1 MTLLHDVVESI
12 EAFVR
17 RQMRADGTPGLA
29 LAVTD
34 REGLLHTATFGF
46 AEVGAKAPV
55 TPHHLFEIG
64 SIGKSFTSIALLQL
78 QEEGRLDVRAPVD
91 EYLPW
96 FQVPSDFAPI
106 TLHHLMSHTAGIT
119 AGLDPTPESTFQ
131 VWALRRTRATTPPG
145 TYFHYSNVGYKV
157 LGLVLERV
165 LGQGYGQIIQERIL
179 DPLGMTTVAPTITL
193 AIRDRLAIGY
203 APFFDDRPWLP
214 HHRLA
219 PATWLET
226 DTADGCLAMTA
237 ADLGT
242 YLRML
247 LNRGAHPGGRL
258 LSPAS
263 FDLLTQRVI
272 ASSGGDEPRY
282 YGYGLVTYDVGGH
295 VYLGHG
301 GGMVGY
307 FAGMIG
313 DLDAGLGAVVL
324 VNGPGSP
331 VRIARAALELVRGA
345 VEGGPPPDLLVHD
358 EDQTLDN
365 AEDYAGTYRS
375 AGRSLLFWALDDR
388 LVLSHDG
395 AELALYPIGTDTFL
409 ADHPA
414 FDRFLFRFQRDRDRV
429 VEVFHGAEWLVNE
442 RWAGPERYEVPSAW
456 RAYSG
461 RYGSHNP
468 WSTNCAIVLR
478 KDSLW
483 LIIPSEPDGF
493 EAEQPLIPLADGS
506 FRVGDDERG
515 PERVRFDTI
524 ADGQAIRA
532 NLSGCDFYRVGPV

>member
-1 MTLLHDVVESI
+1 MTLLHDVI
-12 EAFVR
+12 DPIDAFVR
-17 RQMRADGTPGLA
+17 RQMQADGTPGLV

-34 REGLLHTATFGF
+34 RDQLLHTATYGY
-46 AEVGAKAPV
+46 ADLSAKTPV
-55 TPHHLFEIG
+55 TPDHLFEIG
-64 SIGKSFTSIALLQL
+64 SIGKSFTCIALLQL
-78 QEEGRLDVRAPVD
+78 QEEGRIDVRAPVG

-96 FQVPSDFAPI
+96 FEVPSEFAPI
-106 TLHHLMSHTAGIT
+106 MLHHLMSHTAGII

-131 VWALRRTRATTPPG
+131 VWALRETRATTPPG
-145 TYFHYSNVGYKV
+145 AHFHYSNVGYKV
-157 LGLVLERV
+157 LGLVLERI
-165 LGQGYGQIIQERIL
+165 LGQGYGPIIQERIL
-179 DPLGMTTVAPTITL
+179 DPLGMTTAAPTITL

-237 ADLGT
+237 ADLAT

-247 LNRGAHPGGRL
+247 LNRGAYPGGRL

-272 ASSGGDEPRY
+272 ASTGGDEPRF
-282 YGYGLVTYDVGGH
+282 YGYGLVTHDAGGH

-313 DLDAGLGAVVL
+313 DLDAGLGAAVL

-331 VRIARAALELVRGA
+331 VRIARAALDLVRSEVAGD
-345 VEGGPPPDLLVHD
+345 PPPDLPVHD

-365 AEDYAGTYRS
+365 AVDYAGTYRS
-375 AGRSLLFWALDDR
+375 GGRSLLFRARDDR

-395 AELALYPIGTDTFL
+395 AELALYPIGTDAFL
-409 ADHPA
+409 ADHPTFA
-414 FDRFLFRFQRDRDRV
+414 RFPFRFQRERDRV
-429 VEVFHGAEWLVNE
+429 VEVFHGAEWLVND
-442 RWAGPERYEVPSAW
+442 RCAGPDRYETAPEW
-456 RAYSG
+456 RAYPG
-461 RYGSHNP
+461 RYRSHNP
-468 WSTNCAIVLR
+468 WSTNFAIVLR
-478 KDSLW
+478 KDRLW
-483 LIIPSEPDGF
+483 LIFPSEPDGF
-493 EAEQPLIPLADGS
+493 DAEQPLSPIAAGS

-515 PERVRFDTI
+515 PERIRFDTI
-524 ADGQAIRA
+524 VDGQAIRA
-532 NLSGCDFYRVGPV
+532 NLSGCEYYRVGPT